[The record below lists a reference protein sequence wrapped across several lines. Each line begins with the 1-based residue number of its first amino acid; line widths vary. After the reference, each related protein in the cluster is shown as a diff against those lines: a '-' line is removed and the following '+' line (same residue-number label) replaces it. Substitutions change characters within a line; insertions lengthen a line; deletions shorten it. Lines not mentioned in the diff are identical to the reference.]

1 MLSKE
6 ERLRSAVQYIASRD
20 EAPAFSAHTY
30 EVMRAVDE
38 GRSTEDIAALIERS
52 VALTTAILKQANST
66 AVNKTGR
73 RVIALPAAVGLL
85 GNLAV
90 RNLVAT
96 FLNRPQPR
104 STAAQ
109 DLLLKATLTA
119 NLARQLAARPK
130 GTPDSE
136 AYVCGMLRNL
146 GELMAALHL
155 PALHQEVAA
164 RQSAG
169 EPRDRACQDILSF
182 TYEELGQRVAKVW
195 NLHDY
200 IVRTISSAKPR
211 AIAGSALSFL
221 HGVTS
226 FAFAVSETLDHAPVE
241 EVPDRLVKIRYAYKT
256 AADLDTRA
264 LQSVIDTAYKKTREV
279 WAEAA
284 VPLDNRRIEKRI
296 RKAMEASASGD
307 NGDGPS
313 RESAL
318 TPLREA
324 VSLIRGRKKPSD
336 VNAFTQSV
344 LETMLLAGTQ
354 RALLALRDNTGATI
368 TGRLGAGEE
377 IGPFLEQFRYSSD
390 AYTNPIAFALARRR
404 ELYLDES
411 ATTHLGFLR
420 RTGAQGALILP
431 LVVNEEAVGCLYTDW
446 NGKDGIAAPDRDSL
460 RELRDLCAQAIAVEA
475 V

>member
-6 ERLRSAVQYIASRD
+6 ERLRSAVQFIASRD
-20 EAPAFSAHTY
+20 EAPAFSTHTY

-38 GRSTEDIAALIERS
+38 GRSAEDLAALIERS

-73 RVIALPAAVGLL
+73 RVIGLAAAVGLL

-90 RNLVAT
+90 RNLVAG

-119 NLARQLAARPK
+119 NLARQLASLPK
-130 GTPDSE
+130 GQAESD

-146 GELMAALHL
+146 GELLAALHL

-164 RQSAG
+164 RQAAG
-169 EPRDRACQDILSF
+169 EPRDRACQDVLSF
-182 TYEELGQRVAKVW
+182 TYEELGQRVAKIW

-200 IVRTISSAKPR
+200 VVRTISSAKPR
-211 AIAGSALSFL
+211 AIAGSALGFL

-226 FAFAVSETLDHAPVE
+226 FAFAVSETLDHAPVD
-241 EVPDRLVKIRYAYKT
+241 EVPDRLLKIRYAYKT
-256 AADLDTRA
+256 VADLDARA
-264 LQSVIDTAYKKTREV
+264 LQSIVDVSYKKTREV
-279 WAEAA
+279 WSEAA
-284 VPLDNRRIEKRI
+284 VPLDNRRVEKRV
-296 RKAMEASASGD
+296 RKAMEASGGD
-307 NGDGPS
+307 NAEGPL

-324 VSLIRGRKKPSD
+324 VALIRGRKRSPD

-354 RALLALRDNTGATI
+354 RALLALRDNTGSTI
-368 TGRLGAGEE
+368 TARLGAGDE
-377 IGPFLEQFRYSSD
+377 IAPFLEQFRYSSD
-390 AYTNPIAFALARRR
+390 AYTNPIAFALARQR

-411 ATTHLGFLR
+411 ATAHLGFLR

-446 NGKDGIAAPDRDSL
+446 NGKDGIAAPDRDGL
-460 RELRDLCAQAIAVEA
+460 RELRDLCAQAIAKQA
-475 V
+475 T